1 MRGKCLKLKRL
12 KRLRLSKAI
21 IANNW
26 FSGSVQVCI
35 IVVEHDNWIKRNV
48 NVLNR
53 RLITCI
59 VRLQKIL
66 WSANF

>member
-1 MRGKCLKLKRL
+1 MRETLKVLEW
-12 KRLRLSKAI
+12 LSKAI

-53 RLITCI
+53 RLNYMYRKTPEHT
-59 VRLQKIL
+59 LK
-66 WSANF
+66 S